1 MAVVYITEF
10 ASTGSASQEL
20 VPAAK
25 LPALASQVVA
35 IGGAST
41 AVTNAFQAGTTLIR
55 VNADA
60 PCSIAFGAA
69 PTATA
74 TSMRMSGG
82 ATEYFVVDPSS
93 ALKIAV
99 ITNT

>member
-10 ASTGSASQEL
+10 SGTGTASQEV

-25 LPALASQVVA
+25 WPPIASQTVA
-35 IGGAST
+35 IGAGSVQSA
-41 AVTNAFQAGTTLIR
+41 AFNANTTLVRI
-55 VNADA
+55 NTDA
-60 PCSIAFGAA
+60 PCSIAVGGN
-69 PTATA
+69 PTALA

-82 ATEYFVVDPSS
+82 ATEYFTVNPNS

>member
-10 ASTGSASQEL
+10 SGTGTASQEL

-25 LPALASQVVA
+25 LPIVASQTVA
-35 IGGAST
+35 IGAGSVQSA
-41 AVTNAFQAGTTLIR
+41 ALNANTTLVRIN
-55 VNADA
+55 VDA
-60 PCSIAFGAA
+60 PCSIAIGAN

>member
-10 ASTGSASQEL
+10 SGTGSASQQMI
-20 VPAAK
+20 PAAQW
-25 LPALASQVVA
+25 PPLASQTVA
-35 IGGAST
+35 IGATSVQS
-41 AVTNAFQAGTTLIR
+41 AAFNAGTTLVRI
-55 VNADA
+55 NTDA
-60 PCSIAFGAA
+60 PCSIAVGAN

-74 TSMRMSGG
+74 ALQRFSGG
-82 ATEYFVVDPSS
+82 ATEYFTVNPNS

>member
-10 ASTGSASQEL
+10 SGTGSASQQMI
-20 VPAAK
+20 PAAK
-25 LPALASQVVA
+25 LPIVASQTVA

-41 AVTNAFQAGTTLIR
+41 QSVALQPGTTLVRIN
-55 VNADA
+55 VDA
-60 PCSIAFGAA
+60 PCSIAIGAN
-69 PTATA
+69 PTALA

-82 ATEYFVVDPSS
+82 STEYFVVDGSS

>member
-10 ASTGSASQEL
+10 SGTGTASQDL

-25 LPALASQVVA
+25 LPAIASQTVA
-35 IGGAST
+35 IGAGSVQSVAL
-41 AVTNAFQAGTTLIR
+41 QPGTTLVRI
-55 VNADA
+55 NADA

-74 TSMRMSGG
+74 ASMRMSGG
-82 ATEYFVVDPSS
+82 STEYFVVDPSS

>member
-10 ASTGSASQEL
+10 AGTGSASQEL

-25 LPALASQVVA
+25 LPALASQTVA
-35 IGGAST
+35 IGGSS
-41 AVTNAFQAGTTLIR
+41 AVSAAFQTGTTLVR

-60 PCSIAFGAA
+60 PCSIAFGAT
-69 PTATA
+69 PIATA
-74 TSMRMSGG
+74 ASMRMSGG
-82 ATEYFVVDPSS
+82 STEYFVVDPSS